1 MHVISRKR
9 LKEFWEKHPAAKKPM
24 KVWHKLVEDTNFA
37 DFNAVKRTFNSADY
51 AKPFTIF
58 DVGCNNFR
66 VITIIHYNR
75 QKVFIRY
82 VLTHAEYD
90 EWGKKYRSNKL

>member
-9 LKEFWEKHPAAKKPM
+9 LKEFWEKHPAAKEPM
-24 KVWHKLVEDTNFA
+24 KAWYKLVEDTNFA
-37 DFNAVKRTFNSADY
+37 DFNDVKRTFNSADY

-58 DVGCNNFR
+58 DVGGNNFR
-66 VITIIHYNR
+66 VIVNIHYDR
-75 QKVFIRY
+75 QKTFIRY

-90 EWGKKYRSNKL
+90 GWCKKYRSNKL

>member
-1 MHVISRKR
+1 
-9 LKEFWEKHPAAKKPM
+9 M
-24 KVWHKLVEDTNFA
+24 KAWHKLVGDSNFS
-37 DFNAVKRTFNSADY
+37 DFNDVKRTINSVDY

-58 DVGCNNFR
+58 DVGGNNFR
-66 VITIIHYNR
+66 VIVIIHYDR

-90 EWGKKYRSNKL
+90 GWCKKYRSNKL

>member
-1 MHVISRKR
+1 MHVISKKR
-9 LKEFWEKHPAAKKPM
+9 LKEFWEKHPAAKEPM
-24 KVWHKLVEDTNFA
+24 KAWHTLVEDTNFA
-37 DFNAVKRTFNSADY
+37 DFNDVKRTFNSADY

-58 DVGCNNFR
+58 DVGGNNFR
-66 VITIIHYNR
+66 VIVNIHYDR

-90 EWGKKYRSNKL
+90 GWCKKYRSNKL